1 MLINVT
7 PFLCV
12 IVAACLQVVPKILST
27 TLQSVK
33 TIKSSKC
40 LFVWQPQGQDSEAD
54 AGKTRSGEEY
64 KVYWSGFSVHCPQST
79 GNGGQIGRQ
88 NAKVHGTLVK
98 TRRPHARNRCE
109 QTETNWHRTYDWH
122 RLKTRDRTSNG
133 TNLYCSLLVLWAVML
148 VWSHNSQSEID
159 LCCCE
164 DISIKAKC

>member
-7 PFLCV
+7 FLCV

-64 KVYWSGFSVHCPQST
+64 KVY
-79 GNGGQIGRQ
+79 
-88 NAKVHGTLVK
+88 
-98 TRRPHARNRCE
+98 
-109 QTETNWHRTYDWH
+109 
-122 RLKTRDRTSNG
+122 
-133 TNLYCSLLVLWAVML
+133 
-148 VWSHNSQSEID
+148 
-159 LCCCE
+159 
-164 DISIKAKC
+164 